1 MAGGVGTRLR
11 PLTYVIPKPLI
22 PFGNK
27 TFIEAILEMF
37 HLHGCETFLISVNY
51 KADLIEYYLT
61 RQKLPYQLA
70 FFNEEKPMGTAGSLS
85 MLKGKINET
94 FFVTNCDILIDQD
107 LSEVLNYHREN
118 HNEITLVAAMQHFP
132 IAYGTIETGENGRMI
147 QLTEKPEF
155 TFKVNSGMYI
165 IEPHLLDEIPDK
177 QLFHITQLIENVN
190 SRGGHIGVFPVS
202 EKSWKDIGNWS
213 LFLKENEI
221 NH

>member
-1 MAGGVGTRLR
+1 
-11 PLTYVIPKPLI
+11 
-22 PFGNK
+22 
-27 TFIEAILEMF
+27 MF